1 MQVVEAGGHSADSK
15 RSGEYGY
22 SKGIVGVLLLSLVTR
37 PANRFAVMLDAP
49 ATARP
54 TISLLAILM
63 MHLRFERHN
72 SHARSRLQITNPR
85 DSRSAVSG
93 VYRRVELPP
102 TRQEQS
108 YPPSMQMVEAGG
120 HSADS
125 KRSGEYGYGR
135 GSCWRAAS
143 VARRC

>member
-1 MQVVEAGGHSADSK
+1 
-15 RSGEYGY
+15 
-22 SKGIVGVLLLSLVTR
+22 
-37 PANRFAVMLDAP
+37 
-49 ATARP
+49 
-54 TISLLAILM
+54 M
-63 MHLRFERHN
+63 MDLRFGSRN
-72 SHARSRLQITNPR
+72 AHARSRFQITNPR

-108 YPPSMQMVEAGG
+108 YPPSIQMVEAGG

-135 GSCWRAAS
+135 GYCWRAAS
-143 VARRC
+143 VARKLASSRKVIILDLTEAASHIL